1 MKQNFDLRRVLS
13 ILNISSEELADSLNM
28 RYCDMAAILR
38 GDSSVTDSLIGQLY
52 RLYGKSIFF

>member
-13 ILNISSEELADSLNM
+13 ILNISGEELADGLNM

-38 GDSSVTDSLIGQLY
+38 GDAPVTDSLIGQLY
-52 RLYGKSIFF
+52 RLYGTSIFF